1 MLMDDL
7 AIARILHVLGV
18 VHWIGGLAFVTLVIL
33 PLARG
38 RETDRFAL
46 FEDVERRFSGQVR
59 LSVLL
64 VGASGFWMTWR
75 MDAWDRFHDPA
86 SWWMGAMFVLW
97 LFFMLLLFVVEP
109 LAERRVATAAR
120 RHPDAALKRLA
131 RMHAV
136 LLLAA
141 AATLLGAVGGAHG
154 LF

>member
-1 MLMDDL
+1 MDDL
-7 AIARILHVLGV
+7 AIARVLHVLGV
-18 VHWIGGLAFVTLVIL
+18 VHWIGGLAFVTLVVL
-33 PLARG
+33 PHARRRG
-38 RETDRFAL
+38 AEGVAL
-46 FEDVERRFSGQVR
+46 FEAVERRFSGQVR

-75 MDAWDRFHDPA
+75 MDAWRRFHDPA
-86 SWWMGAMFVLW
+86 SWWMGAMLALW

-109 LAERRVATAAR
+109 LAEGRVAAAAR
-120 RHPDAALKRLA
+120 RDPDAALTRLA
-131 RMHAV
+131 RMHGV

>member
-1 MLMDDL
+1 MDDL
-7 AIARILHVLGV
+7 VIARILHVLGV

-33 PLARG
+33 PLARRRG
-38 RETDRFAL
+38 ADGVAL
-46 FEDVERRFSGQVR
+46 FEAVERRFSGQVR

-75 MDAWDRFHDPA
+75 MEAWDHFHDPA
-86 SWWMGAMFVLW
+86 SWWMGAMLALW

-109 LAERRVATAAR
+109 LVEGRVAASAR
-120 RHPDAALKRLA
+120 RYPDAALKRLA
-131 RMHAV
+131 RMHGV

-141 AATLLGAVGGAHG
+141 AVTLLGAVGGAHG

>member
-1 MLMDDL
+1 MDDL
-7 AIARILHVLGV
+7 VIARILHVLGV
-18 VHWIGGLAFVTLVIL
+18 VHWIGGLAFLTLVIL
-33 PLARG
+33 PLARRRG
-38 RETDRFAL
+38 ADGVAL
-46 FEDVERRFSGQVR
+46 FEAAERRFSGQVR

-75 MDAWDRFHDPA
+75 MEAWDRFHDPA
-86 SWWMGAMFVLW
+86 SWWMGAMLALW

-109 LAERRVATAAR
+109 LVEGRVAASAR

-131 RMHAV
+131 RMHGV

-141 AATLLGAVGGAHG
+141 AMTLLGAVGGAHG